1 MFLRLKMFPYVH
13 LLILP
18 HFVVNC
24 LSVPSLDNH
33 TESPH
38 GLTATDKEK
47 KNLTKE
53 ENQNSPHRI

>member
-1 MFLRLKMFPYVH
+1 MFPYVH

-24 LSVPSLDNH
+24 LSVPSVWDSLSH

-47 KNLTKE
+47 KYLTKE

>member
-1 MFLRLKMFPYVH
+1 MFPYVH